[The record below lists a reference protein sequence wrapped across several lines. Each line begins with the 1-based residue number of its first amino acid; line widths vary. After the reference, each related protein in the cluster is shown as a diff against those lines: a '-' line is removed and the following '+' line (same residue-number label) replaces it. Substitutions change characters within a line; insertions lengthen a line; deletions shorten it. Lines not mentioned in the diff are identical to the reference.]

1 MNKTIHYFWFGG
13 SPKSELIRRCIAS
26 WNKYFPDFE
35 IKEWNE
41 GNFDVR
47 QNEYISQAYDAQKYA
62 FVSDF
67 ARFKVLYDEGG
78 LYFDT
83 DVEVVKSFYN
93 LLENEAF
100 AAFETEKYVAPG
112 LVLWSKEPGNKIIGE
127 MLADYE
133 NSLFVNSDGTLNQA
147 TVGARFTAILE
158 NYGIRPDDG
167 TVQTCGSFTLYPREY
182 FCPFNDLTGVM
193 NKTENTCA
201 IHWFAKSWLD
211 KKIVY
216 RSKITRV
223 IHRFF
228 GVDALARF
236 RK

>member
-1 MNKTIHYFWFGG
+1 MNKTIHFFWFGG
-13 SPKSELIRRCIAS
+13 NPKSKLIQKCIAS
-26 WNKYFPDFE
+26 WHKFFPDFE

-41 GNFDVR
+41 SNFDVR
-47 QNEYISQAYDAQKYA
+47 QNRFISEAYDAKKYA
-62 FVSDF
+62 FVSDY
-67 ARFKVLYDEGG
+67 ARFKVLYEEGG

-83 DVEVVKSFYN
+83 DVEVIRPFYE
-93 LLENEAF
+93 LFESEAF
-100 AAFETEKYVAPG
+100 AAFETEKYIAPG
-112 LVLWSKEPGNKIIGE
+112 LVLWAKEPKNEIIAQ
-127 MLADYE
+127 MLEHYDNAV
-133 NSLFVNSDGTLNQA
+133 FINSDGTQDTT
-147 TVGARFTAILE
+147 TVGARFTSILE
-158 NYGIRPDDG
+158 KYGVEPDKG

-182 FCPFNDLTGVM
+182 FCPLNDLTGVM

-211 KKIVY
+211 RKTVC

>member
-1 MNKTIHYFWFGG
+1 MNKTIHFFWFGG
-13 SPKSELIRRCIAS
+13 NPKSKLIQRCIAS
-26 WNKYFPDFE
+26 WHKFFPDFE

-41 GNFDVR
+41 ENFDVR
-47 QNEYISQAYDAQKYA
+47 QNEYISQAYDAKKYA

-83 DVEVVKSFYN
+83 DVEVTKAFFDM
-93 LLENEAF
+93 LEKEAF
-100 AAFETEKYVAPG
+100 SGFETTEYINPG
-112 LVLWSKEPGNKIIGE
+112 LVLWAKAPGNEIIKQ
-127 MLADYE
+127 MLESYE
-133 NSLFVNSDGTLNQA
+133 TDFFINPDGTLNDT
-147 TVGARFTAILE
+147 TVCVRFTNILK
-158 NYGIRPDDG
+158 NYGIKHDDG

-182 FCPFNDLTGVM
+182 FCPLNDLTGVM

-211 KKIVY
+211 RKTVC

>member
-13 SPKSELIRRCIAS
+13 NPKSKLIEKCIAS
-26 WNKYFPDFE
+26 WHKYFPDFE

-41 GNFDVR
+41 ENFDIR
-47 QNEYISQAYDAQKYA
+47 QNKYISQAYDAKKYA

-67 ARFKVLYDEGG
+67 ARFKALYDEGG

-83 DVEVVKSFYN
+83 NVEVVKSFYN
-93 LLENEAF
+93 LLENETF
-100 AAFETEKYVAPG
+100 AAFETEKYIAPG
-112 LVLWSKEPGNKIIGE
+112 LVLWAKEAGNEIIGE

-133 NSLFVNSDGTLNQA
+133 KSAFINPDGTLNQM
-147 TVGARFTAILE
+147 TVGARFTSILE
-158 NYGIRPDDG
+158 NYGIKPDDG
-167 TVQTCGSFTLYPREY
+167 MVQTCGSFTLYPREY
-182 FCPFNDLTGVM
+182 FCPLNDLTGVM

-223 IHRFF
+223 VHHFF

>member
-13 SPKSELIRRCIAS
+13 NPKSKLIEKCIAS
-26 WNKYFPDFE
+26 WREYFPDFE

-41 GNFDVR
+41 ETFDVR
-47 QNEYISQAYDAQKYA
+47 QNEYISQAYYAKKYA

-83 DVEVVKSFYN
+83 DVEVVRSFN
-93 LLENEAF
+93 ELLENEAF
-100 AAFETEKYVAPG
+100 AAFETEKYIAPG
-112 LVLWSKEPGNKIIGE
+112 LVLWARNPGNEIIGE

-133 NSLFVNSDGTLNQA
+133 KSSFINPDGTQNQA
-147 TVGARFTAILE
+147 TVGVRFTSILE
-158 NYGIRPDDG
+158 KYGIKPDDG

-182 FCPFNDLTGVM
+182 FCPLNDLTGVM

>member
-13 SPKSELIRRCIAS
+13 NPKSKLIEKCIAS
-26 WNKYFPDFE
+26 WHKYFPDFE

-41 GNFDVR
+41 ENFDIR
-47 QNEYISQAYDAQKYA
+47 QNEYISQAYDAKKYA

-83 DVEVVKSFYN
+83 DVEVIRPFCD
-93 LLENEAF
+93 LLEDEAF
-100 AAFETEKYVAPG
+100 AAFETEKYIAPG
-112 LVLWSKEPGNKIIGE
+112 LVLWSKEPGNGIIAE

-133 NSLFVNSDGTLNQA
+133 KSAFINPDGTQDQA
-147 TVGARFTAILE
+147 TVGVRFTNILE
-158 NYGIRPDDG
+158 NYGIKPDDG
-167 TVQTCGSFTLYPREY
+167 TVQICGSFTLYPREY
-182 FCPFNDLTGVM
+182 FCPLDDLTGVM
-193 NKTENTCA
+193 SKTENTCA
-201 IHWFAKSWLD
+201 VHWFAKSWLD
-211 KKIVY
+211 KKTVY

>member
-1 MNKTIHYFWFGG
+1 MNKTIHFFWFGKN
-13 SPKSELIRRCIAS
+13 PKSKLIKKCISS
-26 WNKYFPDFE
+26 WHKHFPDFE

-41 GNFDVR
+41 DNFDIR
-47 QNEYISQAYDAQKYA
+47 QNKYISQAYDAKKFA

-83 DVEVVKSFYN
+83 DVEVIKSFYD
-93 LLENEAF
+93 LLESEAF
-100 AAFETEKYVAPG
+100 AGFETEKYINPG
-112 LVLWSKEPGNKIIGE
+112 LVLWAKEPGNEIIKQ
-127 MLADYE
+127 MLDNYA
-133 NSLFVNSDGTLNQA
+133 SISFINSDGTLNDT
-147 TVGARFTAILE
+147 TVCVHFTNILE
-158 NYGIRPDDG
+158 KYGIKPDNG
-167 TVQTCGSFTLYPREY
+167 SVQTCGSFTLYPREY
-182 FCPFNDLTGVM
+182 FCPMDDLTGIM
-193 NKTENTCA
+193 NKTKNTRA
-201 IHWFAKSWLD
+201 VHWFAKSWLS
-211 KKIVY
+211 KGTVY